1 MKKAFTLSVIGLAM
15 MAVVLTGCSNTPSEE
30 ELKQLDDLKA
40 QVASLEKEIAAKSA
54 EKDALL
60 KAIGEQDAQLALCLK
75 DKAAVQ
81 AKLGAK

>member
-60 KAIGEQDAQLALCLK
+60 KAIGEHDAQLALCLK